1 MKKIPKTNEDS
12 DFNKNK
18 KLIADAAIHSLRS
31 NSKPTQI
38 RQKSNLISYRGTLP
52 NLDSSAF
59 VAASAIIS
67 GDVKIGKNS
76 GIWYGC
82 VLRGDV
88 TKIVVGE
95 NTNIQDNCVLH
106 GTRPNHAQNKT
117 GSEGAPVLIGNGVT
131 IGHGAI
137 IHACIIEDF
146 SFIGMGSIIMDLARV
161 ESFGM
166 LAAGAVLT
174 PKKIVKSGQIWAG
187 NPAKYFR
194 DMTEEEKNYIKISAE
209 NYAELARE
217 YKTNQES

>member
-1 MKKIPKTNEDS
+1 MKNILPYRNI
-12 DFNKNK
+12 
-18 KLIADAAIHSLRS
+18 L
-31 NSKPTQI
+31 PTI
-38 RQKSNLISYRGTLP
+38 
-52 NLDSSAF
+52 DSSAF
-59 VAASAIIS
+59 IAPNALIS

-95 NTNIQDNCVLH
+95 NSNIQDNCVLH

-117 GSEGAPVLIGNGVT
+117 GADGAPVLIGSHVT

-137 IHACIIEDF
+137 VHACIIEDYA
-146 SFIGMGSIIMDLARV
+146 FIGMGSIVMDLAKV
-161 ESFGM
+161 EQFGM

-174 PKKIVKSGQIWAG
+174 PGRIVKSGQIWAG

-194 DMTEEEKNYIKISAE
+194 DMTEAEKNYIKISAD
-209 NYAELARE
+209 NYAELAAE
-217 YKTNQES
+217 YKQANSSQ

>member
-1 MKKIPKTNEDS
+1 MKNILP
-12 DFNKNK
+12 
-18 KLIADAAIHSLRS
+18 
-31 NSKPTQI
+31 
-38 RQKSNLISYRGTLP
+38 YRNILP
-52 NLDSSAF
+52 SIDPSAF
-59 VAASAIIS
+59 IASTAILS

-88 TKIVVGE
+88 TKIVIGD

-106 GTRPNHAQNKT
+106 GTRPHHAQNKT
-117 GSEGAPVLIGNGVT
+117 GAEGAPVIVGSNVT

-137 IHACIIEDF
+137 IHACIIEDNA
-146 SFIGMGSIIMDLARV
+146 FIGMGSIIMDLARV
-161 ESFGM
+161 EEFGM

-174 PKKIVKSGQIWAG
+174 PGKVVKSGQIWAG

-194 DMTEEEKNYIKISAE
+194 DMNQAEKDYIKISAD

-217 YKTNQES
+217 YSESQKK